1 MSDNSETIAYM
12 TQGPEEL
19 GVYRPF
25 PSFTE
30 WDTGGFDDALF
41 ERYAKLLAAS
51 KQAASPENLEEA
63 MTAAMRYAAI
73 DTGAIEGLYTVD
85 RGFTRT
91 IATQAAAWEQVIDAR
106 GAHVR
111 LAFDDALSG
120 YEYVLDAATKTVD
133 ISELWIRELHQIIC
147 KSQKTYTV
155 YGEFG
160 SQERPLP
167 KGTYKTM
174 PNSPTL
180 ADGRVHAY
188 APVIDTPPEMRRLVE
203 ELRSEAFALA
213 HPVIQAAYAHYGFVC
228 IHPFS
233 DGNGRV
239 ARALSSV
246 YLYRSPGVPLIVF
259 ADQRNDYLDALE
271 AADGGNQFQFAQFV
285 MTRTIDA
292 IGIIRASLQ
301 RSGPPIASTL
311 AGLNELFGGETGDEE
326 LLAGAMRL
334 RQLAVAEV
342 KKQLAALTLPSRLK
356 VEAYMGNAGSPPV
369 PEGYRTIGADGLW
382 FISARS
388 DWPRELS
395 LTLRVGIFV
404 RIDDSMPSELIMT
417 SHPGDGLEVWLREL
431 SETANETLNLKLS
444 GWSEGVIAQ
453 FLADVA
459 ASAIAES

>member
-1 MSDNSETIAYM
+1 M
-12 TQGPEEL
+12 THSPEGL

-30 WDTGGFDDALF
+30 WHTDGFDDTAF

-51 KQAASPENLEEA
+51 KQAAAPDDLESA

-91 IATQAAAWEQVIDAR
+91 IAMQAAAWEQVIAAR

-120 YEYVLDAATKTVD
+120 YEYVLDAATQAVD
-133 ISELWIRELHQIIC
+133 ISELWTRELHQIIC
-147 KSQKTYTV
+147 KSQNSYTV

-160 SQERPLP
+160 AQERPLP
-167 KGTYKTM
+167 KGIYKTM

-180 ADGRVHAY
+180 ADGRTHAY
-188 APVIDTPPEMRRLVE
+188 APVIDTPPEMERLVN
-203 ELRSEAFALA
+203 ELRCEAFSLA
-213 HPVIQAAYAHYGFVC
+213 HPVIQAAYAHYAFVC
-228 IHPFS
+228 IHPFA

-271 AADGGNQFQFAQFV
+271 AADSGDQFAFVQFV

-292 IGIIRASLQ
+292 IGIIRSTLQ

-311 AGLNELFGGETGDEE
+311 AGLNELFGGDADDEE
-326 LLAGAMRL
+326 LHAAAVRL
-334 RQLAVAEV
+334 RQLAVAEAT
-342 KKQLAALTLPSRLK
+342 KQLNALTLPSRLK
-356 VEAYMGNAGSPPV
+356 VGAYAGNAGTPPT
-369 PEGYRTIGADGLW
+369 PDGYRPMGADGLW
-382 FISARS
+382 LISAS
-388 DWPRELS
+388 SAWPRQVAH
-395 LTLRVGIFV
+395 TLRVGVFL
-404 RIDDSMPSELIMT
+404 RINDSALSELVMM
-417 SHPGDGLEVWLREL
+417 SHPGDGLEVWLREIAETE
-431 SETANETLNLKLS
+431 SETLKLKLS
-444 GWSEGVIAQ
+444 GWIEGTIAQ

-459 ASAIAES
+459 KLANSGS